1 MRVRIL
7 CSLVIG
13 LVVLGAFSGCATRT
27 TFNEGL
33 PNAQNPDYFGHP
45 LRVIALPLDF
55 AGNLI
60 WQYALVEPFYFLMNT
75 APNAVGLSLEE
86 QRYLSLRQ
94 EEWRK
99 YFAGE
104 RKLVE

>member
-13 LVVLGAFSGCATRT
+13 LVVLGTFSGCATRT

-33 PNAQNPDYFGHP
+33 PSAKNPEYFGHP
-45 LRVIALPLDF
+45 VRVAALPLDF

-60 WQYALVEPFYFLMNT
+60 QYVVVEPFYFLMNL
-75 APNAVGLSLEE
+75 APDAVGLSIEE
-86 QRYLSLRQ
+86 QQYLTKRQ

-99 YFAGE
+99 YLAGE
-104 RKLVE
+104 RKMVE

>member
-1 MRVRIL
+1 MGVRIL

-27 TFNEGL
+27 ISSEGL
-33 PNAQNPDYFGHP
+33 PNAQNPEFFGHP
-45 LRVIALPLDF
+45 LRVIALPFDF
-55 AGNLI
+55 AGNVL
-60 WQYALVEPFYFLMNT
+60 QYALVEPFYFLMNT
-75 APNAVGLSLEE
+75 APEAVGLSLEE
-86 QRYLSLRQ
+86 QRYLARRQ

-99 YFAGE
+99 YMGGE